1 MPPTTPVA
9 RPSAPPVV
17 TFSDA
22 QFGVLL
28 ETVRRTTAPVR
39 ESAPAPAASTVK
51 PWHAM
56 DAQEFHAA
64 ARDRFAAVFAQP
76 PTLGDWASRT
86 WADASAALA

>member
-1 MPPTTPVA
+1 MLPTTPVA
-9 RPSAPPVV
+9 PPIV

-28 ETVRRTTAPVR
+28 ETVRRTAAPVR
-39 ESAPAPAASTVK
+39 ESSPAPAAPTVK
-51 PWHAM
+51 PLHAM

-64 ARDRFAAVFAQP
+64 ARAHFTPVFAQP
-76 PTLGDWASRT
+76 PTLGDWAGRT